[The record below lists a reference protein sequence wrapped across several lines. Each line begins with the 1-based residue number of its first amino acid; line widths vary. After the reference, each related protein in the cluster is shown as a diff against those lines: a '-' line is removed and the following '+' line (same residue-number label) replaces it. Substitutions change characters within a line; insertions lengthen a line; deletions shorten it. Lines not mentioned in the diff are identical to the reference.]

1 MQARTRAELLAL
13 TPDRYLRDGYLDADG
28 AVRVALLGDYAS
40 AAAAQLIAAEASP
53 QALSLEGIRQVL
65 PLQHGGPAVR
75 LGMALDE
82 SLQVV
87 AGAIRQANNAGLVRW
102 IRSCAAGVRTEPD
115 VAAFLNHV
123 QASLRQHAL
132 LVAMMASQPLPG
144 NTNGPLL

>member
-1 MQARTRAELLAL
+1 MQARTRGELLAL

-28 AVRVALLGDYAS
+28 AVRAAFLDDYAS

-53 QALSLEGIRQVL
+53 QELSLTLEGIRQVL
-65 PLQHGGPAVR
+65 PLQHGDPAAR

-102 IRSCAAGVRTEPD
+102 IRSCAAGVRTEAD
-115 VAAFLNHV
+115 VAAFLDHV

-132 LVAMMASQPLPG
+132 LVAIMASQPLSASP
-144 NTNGPLL
+144 PV